1 RAPTSTN
8 TAVPSASIRCH
19 RPEIE
24 RATGPWGAR
33 LPEAAS
39 GEATTTARTG
49 WTRQPFL
56 SGRQRCTRPPL
67 PVSPDVK
74 RVSAGDE
81 GIVSQVVRFL
91 TKLRSMDR
99 NDLLRIVGWALL
111 ALAAVFFVKNGAEK
125 LIGTDQAVRMLS
137 PSDIRIGCGSRS
149 AWPRSSPE
157 CACSFPVSPP
167 ARPSPWAA

>member
-1 RAPTSTN
+1 MARITAGMATPPATSQREVAFSPVSARRRRNKAPTKRAPTSTN

-24 RATGPWGAR
+24 RATGPWGSR

-56 SGRQRCTRPPL
+56 SGRQRCMRPPL
-67 PVSPDVK
+67 PVCLDVK

-125 LIGTDQAVRMLS
+125 LIGTDQ
-137 PSDIRIGCGSRS
+137 
-149 AWPRSSPE
+149 
-157 CACSFPVSPP
+157 
-167 ARPSPWAA
+167 